1 MSETLNMVSDFIGNF
16 GFPIVCVG
24 ALFWYVLRKD
34 KDYKE
39 TVAALRESLDGN
51 TKALQDLQNRLT
63 GGDSNG

>member
-1 MSETLNMVSDFIGNF
+1 MSETLNMVSDFIGNLCRRS
-16 GFPIVCVG
+16 V
-24 ALFWYVLRKD
+24 WYVLRKD

-51 TKALQDLQNRLT
+51 TKALQDLQNRLK